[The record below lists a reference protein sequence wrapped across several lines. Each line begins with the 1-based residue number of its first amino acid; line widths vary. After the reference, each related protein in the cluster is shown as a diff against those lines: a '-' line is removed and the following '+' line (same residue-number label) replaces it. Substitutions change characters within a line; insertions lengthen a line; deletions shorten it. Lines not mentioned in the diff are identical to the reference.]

1 MIALRIL
8 GAVTIAAILWLLAAL
23 LLQNFELEVRVLRPW
38 QRTVYGFAAFV
49 AGTALAA
56 RIAGWL

>member
-8 GAVTIAAILWLLAAL
+8 CAIIFPAILWLLAAL
-23 LLQNFELEVRVLRPW
+23 LLQNFEIEVRALRPW
-38 QRTVYGFAAFV
+38 QRTVYGLAAFV
-49 AGTALAA
+49 AGAALAA